1 MDKSNSSI
9 LNKSNISLQR
19 AKQNLSGLKTALNTS
34 PISPFRSTNKLI
46 TSKNSYIISNS
57 SKSIPQS
64 NALNNNNN
72 NNINIDGLISPINNE
87 IINNNQIIT
96 GNNVELSN
104 KLSYLM
110 GTQIIN
116 NDNKKINELTSYCNY
131 FEALLKNSNDYNTEK
146 LNSYEKLNIRIKDT
160 IIDNNKIEKEIK
172 EYENEN
178 IDIAKLND
186 ELRRNLSEINKRFED
201 ENEILKNYF
210 SLCNQ
215 NYNEVMEKKSFLT
228 NLNKNLVKSKSD
240 YNELINKMKETITIL
255 SNKKNSQSLDLRQI
269 EKKLFEKDEQLEKK
283 ENQLKELQN
292 INEQLLEEG
301 KKIQEE
307 INDTLD
313 QITNHQQLSNQL
325 INIKEQLNESKI
337 EELKNIIRKKD
348 REIEEIKSNYND
360 INKKLKRRKIGNSD
374 YETYKFKRNEVQT
387 NKNNYKKDYNKY
399 TLNKIDNNN
408 IRNRSKF
415 DNKRND
421 LSEIKNS
428 LKNIYDEEINKIEEN
443 EEIFNERKNHSQKLL
458 EENKKLQQEYLNL
471 IEQSLNLG
479 KVDKRYEN
487 NKIWNDLNE
496 IENNKNAQIEEE
508 ENLNKINDLYNAE
521 NNLDLIEEEQKDDKT
536 DLTNDSSPIMNLP
549 LQLSKSNEE
558 IKEKYNEENKKN
570 LDDDVVENS
579 E

>member
-72 NNINIDGLISPINNE
+72 NNNNNINIDGLMSPINNE
-87 IINNNQIIT
+87 IINNNQIII

-116 NDNKKINELTSYCNY
+116 NDNQKINELTSYCNY

-160 IIDNNKIEKEIK
+160 INDNNKIEKEIK

-215 NYNEVMEKKSFLT
+215 NYNEVMEKKSFLEYKEIAQVT
-228 NLNKNLVKSKSD
+228 GYHPKYILKLKKEIIDGTISLEHGNKNRVPVNIMSDEEKNYIISLYKKSNVSIRAFSKF
-240 YNELINKMKETITIL
+240 YNRRSYSCIYNVL
-255 SNKKNSQSLDLRQI
+255 
-269 EKKLFEKDEQLEKK
+269 KK
-283 ENQLKELQN
+283 E
-292 INEQLLEEG
+292 G
-301 KKIQEE
+301 
-307 INDTLD
+307 
-313 QITNHQQLSNQL
+313 L
-325 INIKEQLNESKI
+325 I
-337 EELKNIIRKKD
+337 
-348 REIEEIKSNYND
+348 
-360 INKKLKRRKIGNSD
+360 
-374 YETYKFKRNEVQT
+374 
-387 NKNNYKKDYNKY
+387 
-399 TLNKIDNNN
+399 
-408 IRNRSKF
+408 
-415 DNKRND
+415 
-421 LSEIKNS
+421 
-428 LKNIYDEEINKIEEN
+428 
-443 EEIFNERKNHSQKLL
+443 
-458 EENKKLQQEYLNL
+458 
-471 IEQSLNLG
+471 
-479 KVDKRYEN
+479 
-487 NKIWNDLNE
+487 
-496 IENNKNAQIEEE
+496 
-508 ENLNKINDLYNAE
+508 
-521 NNLDLIEEEQKDDKT
+521 
-536 DLTNDSSPIMNLP
+536 
-549 LQLSKSNEE
+549 
-558 IKEKYNEENKKN
+558 
-570 LDDDVVENS
+570 
-579 E
+579 